1 MKIRLLKDVPVTD
14 HPGVK
19 VGDVFDIATERG
31 EILVRVGNAELVVA
45 KATTIQTRDPIT
57 ESRDPVIQPAVRKQ
71 PRKPV

>member
-1 MKIRLLKDVPVTD
+1 MKIRLLKEVTVPD

-45 KATTIQTRDPIT
+45 KSAAIQTRDPIS
-57 ESRDPVIQPAVRKQ
+57 ENRDPVIQPAARKQ
-71 PRKPV
+71 PRKPA

>member
-31 EILVRVGNAELVVA
+31 EILVRVGQAELVVA
-45 KATTIQTRDPIT
+45 KAAAIQTRDPIS